1 MSEFNG
7 FPARMEF
14 TPVPNIFLSKLL
26 PEITDIAELK
36 VTLHIFRLLYYKK
49 GYPQF
54 ITFNELSSDVSL
66 MASMEKTGKQSEE
79 TLRHTLESAKQ
90 RKTILHIA
98 IEDGNREDIYLLNT
112 ETNREIVEKIKNGE
126 IHLTGLETKRVSP
139 EVITEKQPNIFALY
153 EENIGL
159 LNPMIAEE
167 LRDAEKTYP
176 ESWIKDAIKEAV
188 NAGKRNW
195 RYISAIL
202 EHWATEGKSDG
213 THLRDF
219 KKTDPDKFIKGKYG
233 HAVKR

>member
-7 FPARMEF
+7 FPARMEY
-14 TPVPNIFLSKLL
+14 TPVPNIFLSNLL
-26 PEITDIAELK
+26 PEITDLAELK
-36 VTLHIFRLLYYKK
+36 MVLHIFRLVYFKK
-49 GYPQF
+49 GFPKF
-54 ITFNELSSDVSL
+54 VTFGELANDSGL
-66 MASMEKTGKQSEE
+66 MAGMKESSRDAEEVLRQS
-79 TLRHTLESAKQ
+79 LESAVQ
-90 RKTILHIA
+90 RKVVLHITG
-98 IEDGNREDIYLLNT
+98 EDGKSEDIYMLNT
-112 ETNREIVEKIKNGE
+112 AENREVIEKIRNGE
-126 IHLTGLETKRVSP
+126 IHLTGLETKRISP
-139 EVITEKQPNIFALY
+139 EVITEKLPNIFTMY

-159 LNPMIAEE
+159 LTPMIAEE

-176 ESWIKDAIKEAV
+176 ELWIKDAVKEAV

-202 EHWATEGKSDG
+202 ERWATEGKSDG

>member
-1 MSEFNG
+1 MSEFSG
-7 FPARMEF
+7 FPARMEY
-14 TPVPNIFLSKLL
+14 TPVPNIFLSNLL
-26 PEITDIAELK
+26 PEIADVAELK

-66 MASMEKTGKQSEE
+66 MASMKEIGNFPEE
-79 TLRHTLESAKQ
+79 TLRQALELAIQ

-98 IEDGNREDIYLLNT
+98 GENGNREDIYLLNT
-112 ETNREIVEKIKNGE
+112 ETNREALEKIKNGE
-126 IHLTGLETKRVSP
+126 LHLSGLETKRISP
-139 EVITEKQPNIFALY
+139 EVITEKQPNIFTLY

-159 LNPMIAEE
+159 LTPMIAEE

-176 ESWIKDAIKEAV
+176 ELWIKDAIKEAV

-202 EHWATEGKSDG
+202 ERWATEGKSDG

>member
-7 FPARMEF
+7 FPARMEY
-14 TPVPNIFLSKLL
+14 TPVPNIFLSNLL
-26 PEITDIAELK
+26 PEITDLAELK
-36 VTLHIFRLLYYKK
+36 VVLHIFRLLYFKK
-49 GYPQF
+49 GFPKF
-54 ITFNELSSDVSL
+54 ITFNELVSDSGL
-66 MASMEKTGKQSEE
+66 MAGISEAGKSSETVLHQSLVSAVQRKVILHVAVEDGSRDDIYMLNTAENREVMEKIQ
-79 TLRHTLESAKQ
+79 
-90 RKTILHIA
+90 
-98 IEDGNREDIYLLNT
+98 
-112 ETNREIVEKIKNGE
+112 NGE
-126 IHLTGLETKRVSP
+126 IHLTGLETKRISP
-139 EVITEKQPNIFALY
+139 EVMTEKLPNTFTMY

-159 LNPMIAEE
+159 LTPMIAEE

-176 ESWIKDAIKEAV
+176 ELWIKDAVKEAV

-202 EHWATEGKSDG
+202 ERWATEGKSDG

>member
-7 FPARMEF
+7 FPTRMEY
-14 TPVPNIFLSKLL
+14 TPVPNVFLSNLL
-26 PEITDIAELK
+26 PGINDIEELK

-54 ITFNELSSDVSL
+54 ITFNELLSDVSL
-66 MASMEKTGKQSEE
+66 MASLQETDRQSEV
-79 TLRHTLESAKQ
+79 TLRQALELAIQ
-90 RKTILHIA
+90 RKTVLHIG
-98 IEDGNREDIYLLNT
+98 IGNGDREDIYLLNT
-112 ETNREIVEKIKNGE
+112 ETNREAVEKIKNGE
-126 IHLTGLETKRVSP
+126 IHIAGLETKRVSP
-139 EVITEKQPNIFALY
+139 EVITEKQPNVFALY

-159 LNPMIAEE
+159 LTPMIAEE

-176 ESWIKDAIKEAV
+176 ELWIKDAIKEAV

-202 EHWATEGKSDG
+202 ECWATEGKSDG

>member
-1 MSEFNG
+1 MNEFNG

-14 TPVPNIFLSKLL
+14 TPVPNIFLSNVL
-26 PEITDIAELK
+26 PEITDAAELK
-36 VTLHIFRLLYYKK
+36 LTLHFFHLLYFKK
-49 GYPQF
+49 GAIKF
-54 ITFNELSSDVSL
+54 ITFNEMANDAGLMGSIKTSASSP
-66 MASMEKTGKQSEE
+66 EE
-79 TLRHTLESAKQ
+79 TLRQALAAAVL

-98 IEDGNREDIYLLNT
+98 AEDGNREDIYLLNT
-112 ETNREIVEKIKNGE
+112 EINRETVEKISNGE
-126 IHLTGLETKRVSP
+126 IHLTGIEMKRITP
-139 EVITEKQPNIFALY
+139 EILTEKQPNVFTLY

-159 LNPMIAEE
+159 LTPMIAEE
-167 LRDAEKTYP
+167 LRDAENTYP

-202 EHWATEGKSDG
+202 ERWETEGKSDG